1 MDPRRL
7 TMTVEEAGVALGIS
21 RSHAYE
27 LVRQGELPSLR
38 LGRRVVVPI
47 AALEALVE
55 VASADLDRAVAE
67 L

>member
-1 MDPRRL
+1 MNPRRL

-21 RSHAYE
+21 RSHAYQ

-55 VASADLDRAVAE
+55 VASADVDPALAE